1 MCRLGTDRLTS
12 RCKFPAKETQSA
24 EVRTLRQVGA
34 FRAVRR
40 HIPAR
45 DPGPPRL
52 VAVAKRPRRASSSE
66 PASSPAREQDTASRG
81 PPRFHAFSTPRH
93 ISLLASKA
101 REASSTMASSALAS
115 AAVGARALSAP
126 RASSSASTRRV
137 SPRALRRRR
146 PLSRA
151 ERSSRRRFAR
161 PRSRAAASR
170 AGVPA
175 GPSASSPRR
184 SPRPRR
190 WPRRRGRGDRGDRVR
205 GHLRGRDG
213 RRDGRVVWG
222 YFVLP
227 VRGRLLQHRYV
238 ATIFISVGSSN
249 VARAWRVFRFL
260 ASRVWSLVAATFAAV
275 RASLKA
281 EDQTWTDTRAVLE
294 EA

>member
-137 SPRALRRRR
+137 CPRARSGDVARS
-146 PLSRA
+146 LSRRALA
-151 ERSSRRRFAR
+151 EYLFHRH
-161 PRSRAAASR
+161 PLRAH
-170 AGVPA
+170 P
-175 GPSASSPRR
+175 
-184 SPRPRR
+184 
-190 WPRRRGRGDRGDRVR
+190 W
-205 GHLRGRDG
+205 
-213 RRDGRVVWG
+213 
-222 YFVLP
+222 
-227 VRGRLLQHRYV
+227 
-238 ATIFISVGSSN
+238 
-249 VARAWRVFRFL
+249 FL
-260 ASRVWSLVAATFAAV
+260 ARRE
-275 RASLKA
+275 RASH
-281 EDQTWTDTRAVLE
+281 RSC
-294 EA
+294 